1 MKSFKKNPKTEHE
14 EQSLR
19 VSATGLQ
26 NKLEKT
32 MAEESTKMKLWNSHC
47 LRHLNL
53 TVQIARGKKNIAKS
67 KPAEGGRTKCS
78 NVFSISM
85 NYGESKIRNC

>member
-1 MKSFKKNPKTEHE
+1 MKSLKKNPKTEHE

-19 VSATGLQ
+19 VSSTGLQ

-53 TVQIARGKKNIAKS
+53 TVQITREKKILQKVSLPRG
-67 KPAEGGRTKCS
+67 EGL
-78 NVFSISM
+78 NVQMYFAFL
-85 NYGESKIRNC
+85 